1 MWYPVAVWPFTRTP
15 SSRNFSIQRHT
26 CCRVTPISFAI
37 CPPLITIVA
46 FSASSVSS
54 ASIRLSVIPGKL
66 ARRFVGFVV
75 MRHKKHTR
83 RAEREQGVRT
93 PALLQ
98 LLQSFHEF
106 LILGLACSER
116 RLEIIYDLRRSLAR
130 KRLVRQP
137 RFLRFDI
144 LLQSL
149 DFLLQFG
156 DFCRLIDGVTVSNPQ
171 VELRGRTHRRAFRSQ
186 RSGRNGQLGKGSQ
199 PRQSV

>member
-116 RLEIIYDLRRSLAR
+116 RLEIIYDLRRRLAG
-130 KRLVRQP
+130 KRLVGQP
-137 RFLRFDI
+137 CFFRFNILR
-144 LLQSL
+144 QSL

-156 DFCRLIDGVTVSNPQ
+156 DFRRLIHRVAVGDAQVKLCGRSN
-171 VELRGRTHRRAFRSQ
+171 RRSFR
-186 RSGRNGQLGKGSQ
+186 RERAGRNL
-199 PRQSV
+199 